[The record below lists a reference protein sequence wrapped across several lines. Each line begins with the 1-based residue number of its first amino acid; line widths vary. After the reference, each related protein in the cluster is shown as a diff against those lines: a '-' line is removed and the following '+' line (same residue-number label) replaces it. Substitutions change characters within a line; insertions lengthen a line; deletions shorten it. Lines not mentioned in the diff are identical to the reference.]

1 MAKDTRQDSFWT
13 SYADLMT
20 SLFFIMLVLFVI
32 CMIQVSRKNIEL
44 GNALGE
50 AKIKNTQYEQLLQM
64 NEQFELLS

>member
-50 AKIKNTQYEQLLQM
+50 ANIKR
-64 NEQFELLS
+64 